1 MIARWRPGGGALLT
15 CGAAAAFLFIW
26 LPVLAGRRSLV
37 DVDLLYQ
44 LLPWGSLP
52 GAHPHFNPNLSD
64 VVLQVLPWQRQIA
77 AAYAAGEVPLWNP
90 SVLNGVPF
98 LAQDQPAPFSPFT
111 LFALLFEPARGLSL
125 AMLLKL
131 WVAGI
136 GTGLFLRALGAG
148 GLASALG
155 GIAYASSSYMVIWL
169 GWPQTSVAAIFPWA
183 FAASE
188 WFLRSGNRLALPAL
202 AIAIAL
208 QFFGGHPETSVH
220 FGLGLAAYVL
230 IRALSLGRGAAP
242 ALLLLVI
249 AGLVGTA
256 LAGAQ
261 LLPFLEQLRL
271 AGVSQQR
278 ASAGM
283 GFVHLDAGSLTTW
296 LAPNAAGNPAVDGRV
311 GALPNYN
318 EGTGFATITAL
329 VLAPVGVFSRWRTDR
344 SVSVALGGITLISL
358 LVIYGPL
365 TPFTGRLPILDSID
379 NARLIAVVDFTVPVL
394 AGLGFDALLKSA
406 TRSMA
411 LTPLAWIG
419 LGSTLAV
426 VLLALIFVL
435 ERGDVDRLTPDRHGY
450 IVFWLALAAV
460 TLLGALS
467 LTVALASPRRPLAA
481 GSLACLLLLE
491 AVLFVAPWNPRAN
504 ISPPRSGAMNWLA
517 SNAGD
522 HPVAALSTIAMP
534 ESAGLYG
541 VSDVRGYEVLIDS
554 RKLLF
559 WSSADPAFD
568 NSAYFTL
575 LNRPDPRW
583 LARAGVAYVIT
594 PAGQPLAG
602 TTVVDTEEGV
612 SIDQVPN
619 ARPFAFAAQSASA
632 VSGPEQAAEQLK
644 ASPDG
649 PVLVEGKCC
658 ATGSASVAVVRRT
671 STRVELDVQ
680 AGAPATIVIEQSYN
694 GGWQAA
700 VDGHATPVQPADID
714 FQAVQVPAGR
724 HRLVLSY
731 QPKSFSQG
739 LGVSLL
745 GLAGL
750 LVLLVSALSAAWTS
764 RAGRS
769 G

>member
-44 LLPWGSLP
+44 LLPWVSLP
-52 GAHPHFNPNLSD
+52 GSHPHFNPNLSD

-208 QFFGGHPETSVH
+208 QFFGGHPGTSVH
-220 FGLGLAAYVL
+220 FGL
-230 IRALSLGRGAAP
+230 ALTVYLLVRVFPLGRKAP
-242 ALLLLVI
+242 AVLALLAF
-249 AGLVGTA
+249 AGLTGTA
-256 LAGAQ
+256 LAGVQ
-261 LLPFLEQLRL
+261 LLPFLDELHQVGATSERG
-271 AGVSQQR
+271 AVGTG
-278 ASAGM
+278 A
-283 GFVHLDAGSLTTW
+283 VHLHLGSLTTW
-296 LAPNAAGNPAVDGRV
+296 LAPNAAGNPAIDGRS
-311 GALPNYN
+311 GHPPNYN
-318 EGTGFATITAL
+318 ESTGFVTISAL
-329 VLAPVGVFSRWRTDR
+329 VLAPWGFLEQWRSRR
-344 SVSVALGGITLISL
+344 SLAIALGGIVIAAA
-358 LVIYGPL
+358 LVVYGPL
-365 TPFTGRLPILDSID
+365 SPIAGRLPVLNATD
-379 NARLIAVVDFTVPVL
+379 NVRLIGVIGFAIAVL
-394 AGLGFDALLKSA
+394 AGLGFDALLKSV
-406 TRSMA
+406 TRSTA

-426 VLLALIFVL
+426 ALLALIFVL

-491 AVLFVAPWNPRAN
+491 AVLFVAPWNPRSN

-583 LARAGVAYVIT
+583 LARAGVTYVIT
-594 PAGQPLAG
+594 PAGQPLPG

-671 STRVELDVQ
+671 LTRVELEVQ
-680 AGAPATIVIEQSYN
+680 AGAPTTIVIEQSYD

-700 VDGHATPVQPADID
+700 VDGHATSVQPADID

-739 LGVSLL
+739 LSVSLL

-769 G
+769 R